1 MPHINSFECQAYA
14 MATKCDLFICVFLDS
29 HLLFNFY
36 FKGAANAL
44 NRFHVMMIT
53 RPITQG
59 SRQQNSKL
67 GIVKSTNGIDFNG
80 RSVKINKREKNWRHL

>member
-1 MPHINSFECQAYA
+1 MRVQG
-14 MATKCDLFICVFLDS
+14 VFLDS

-53 RPITQG
+53 RQITQG

-80 RSVKINKREKNWRHL
+80 RSVKINKREKNWRHP